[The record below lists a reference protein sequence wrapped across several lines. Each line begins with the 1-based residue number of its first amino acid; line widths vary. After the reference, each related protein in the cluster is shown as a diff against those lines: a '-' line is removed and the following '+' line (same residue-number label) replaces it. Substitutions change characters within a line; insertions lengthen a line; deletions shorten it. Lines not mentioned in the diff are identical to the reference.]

1 MRLTEERRKLLVDSV
16 KLHDGVLK
24 MSHAFAIYSSKE
36 SAKSAVKSLESYGY
50 VEYDRPGYF
59 KIKELPEELSHLD
72 SELNHSEDVSNR
84 EFVRS
89 ILEKVFHKIRR
100 KNPKID
106 EEKVKF
112 VPD

>member
-24 MSHAFAIYSSKE
+24 MSHAFAIYSDKS

-50 VEYDRPGYF
+50 VEYDKPGYF
-59 KIKELPEELSHLD
+59 RIKELPEELSHLK
-72 SELNHSEDVSNR
+72 SELNDSKDIKNR
-84 EFVRS
+84 DFVRS
-89 ILEKVFHKIRR
+89 ILEKVFHEIRR
-100 KNPKID
+100 KNPAVD

-112 VPD
+112 VPE